1 MYILYWLESSIA
13 IQYNDESEEEMC
25 MYGICVLLLQAAKYG
40 LYYDE
45 LELCIELDVITRD
58 YVRQLG
64 WDEAKQMVLGEVYKD
79 NRNTIREVFPHS
91 S

>member
-1 MYILYWLESSIA
+1 MYLLESSTA

-45 LELCIELDVITRD
+45 LEL
-58 YVRQLG
+58 
-64 WDEAKQMVLGEVYKD
+64 
-79 NRNTIREVFPHS
+79 
-91 S
+91 